1 MDAVVIGRNEGQ
13 RLSLALN
20 AVVPH
25 ARRVIYVDSGSHDE
39 SVARAHAMGAEIVAL
54 DPVRPFSAARARNE
68 GFAALGPARAAF
80 VHFVDGDCILQRDWP
95 QTAHAFLQDHPEAGL
110 VIGRYA
116 EEQPDSSPYNWLT
129 DWEWQKPTGPCAGG
143 IGTFLTRSTAFE
155 QTGGFRD
162 TMIAAEDDEMFLR
175 MRKAGWQT
183 WAIDAPM
190 VRHDVAL
197 HAFGNWNRRM
207 IRAGHSFAELGALH
221 PGAARAARRRALV
234 WGGALPALALVLAA
248 VWPPGVIGIA
258 ALYAM
263 SIMRQALRFR
273 HMGLAQ
279 KRAVLAAGLV
289 MLSKFSNLWG
299 MGQYWWRRLRRQD
312 AQIIEYR

>member
-13 RLSLALN
+13 RLAHALQ
-20 AVVPH
+20 AVATH
-25 ARRVIYVDSGSHDE
+25 ARRVIYVDSGSNDG
-39 SVARAHAMGAEIVAL
+39 SVALAQAMGAKTVAL
-54 DPVRPFSAARARNE
+54 DPARPFSAARARNE
-68 GFAALGPARAAF
+68 GFAALGPERAAF
-80 VHFVDGDCILQRDWP
+80 VQFIDGDCILQPDWP
-95 QTAHAFLQDHPEAGL
+95 QTAHAFLHDHPEAGL

-116 EEQPDSSPYNWLT
+116 EEQPEHSLYNWLT
-129 DWEWQKPTGPCAGG
+129 NWEWQKPTGPDTGG
-143 IGTFLTRSTAFE
+143 IGTFLARSTAFE

-183 WAIDAPM
+183 WGIDAPM
-190 VRHDVAL
+190 VHHDVAL

-221 PGAARAARRRALV
+221 PGAAHASRRRALI

-248 VWPPGVIGIA
+248 VWPPGVIGVA
-258 ALYAM
+258 ALYAI
-263 SIMRQALRFR
+263 SVTRQALRFR
-273 HMGLAQ
+273 HMGLAPG
-279 KRAVLAAGLV
+279 RAMQAAGLV